1 MLFNRFCL
9 ASMTWRLRWPWSLH
23 SSGRTDTCS
32 DSHPRFQQILFIGP
46 TAWIQLAPPSFSS
59 AALCVLFPSFV
70 SFGCVSRWGF
80 FCSLSSFFF
89 FFFFLSSSI
98 DLCALL
104 LLLLFFFY
112 PTDRPKIGDCWHVT
126 SFGHFSRP
134 FTGLKIQLA
143 NLIASQRVTTAGG
156 GWCCWWPIC
165 YQSPC

>member
-1 MLFNRFCL
+1 MALVAAFVWTHRHLLRFTPKISTDSFYRSNCL
-9 ASMTWRLRWPWSLH
+9 N
-23 SSGRTDTCS
+23 
-32 DSHPRFQQILFIGP
+32 P
-46 TAWIQLAPPSFSS
+46 T
-59 AALCVLFPSFV
+59 
-70 SFGCVSRWGF
+70 G
-80 FCSLSSFFF
+80 SSFFLF
-89 FFFFLSSSI
+89 SCSLRSIPLLRLFRVCQSVRFLLLSFFFLLLFFLLSSI

-156 GWCCWWPIC
+156 GWCCW
-165 YQSPC
+165 